1 MSTVRY
7 TTLQNNTYKYQAIGS
22 NQLLITSN
30 DGYQG
35 ISVNTD
41 GENGVL
47 ISNGT
52 DWSFSTDFATDTE
65 LANEISTLSSDI
77 NLYYAT
83 KTSLQTLSSD
93 INLHYATKQSLD
105 DYTSDNELNEY
116 KQYVTNTYATQSAL
130 STYSNSAASTYVTKT
145 QYDNDIDQAIYTI
158 GTYEDR
164 GINSCILTYWNG
176 AKQSINLPS
185 TNGKYIL
192 NKTNTNQYSFTELE
206 QSNLITPTYSI
217 TSGSTQLSGTNQ
229 SFMSFTNNTSGNY
242 LIVGN
247 LDIYINDIVLLTPPD
262 DSTLLD
268 YEWIDALPIIHITI
282 NNTSIV
288 DYVIKQNQPLQT
300 IPINTIV
307 NLSSTG
313 TVNVNIWCEIFS
325 ITGGPT
331 LTADCVYIRPY
342 KSNFKI
348 TNL

>member
-22 NQLLITSN
+22 NQLLVTSN

-35 ISVNTD
+35 ISVNTG

-52 DWSFSTDFATDTE
+52 NWTFSTDFATDTE

-83 KTSLQTLSSD
+83 KS
-93 INLHYATKQSLD
+93 SLD
-105 DYTSDNELNEY
+105 NYTSDNELNEY
-116 KQYVTNTYATQSAL
+116 KNFVANTYATQNDL
-130 STYSNSAASTYVTKT
+130 NTYSTSAASTYTTKT
-145 QYDNDIDQAIYTI
+145 QYNNDIEQAIYTI

-164 GINSCILTYWNG
+164 GIDSCILTYWNG

-192 NKTNTNQYSFTELE
+192 NKTNNAYSFTGLE
-206 QSNLITPTYSI
+206 QSNLIIPTYSI
-217 TSGSTQLSGTNQ
+217 TTGSTQLSGTNQ
-229 SFMSFTNNTSGNY
+229 TFMSFTNNTSGNY

-268 YEWIDALPIIHITI
+268 YEWIDALPIIHIVI
-282 NNTSIV
+282 NNTNIV

>member
-7 TTLQNNTYKYQAIGS
+7 TTLQNNTYKYQAIGA
-22 NQLLITSN
+22 NQLLVTSN

-35 ISVNTD
+35 ISVNTG
-41 GENGVL
+41 GENGIL

-52 DWSFSTDFATDTE
+52 NWTFSTDFATDTE

-77 NLYYAT
+77 NLYY
-83 KTSLQTLSSD
+83 
-93 INLHYATKQSLD
+93 
-105 DYTSDNELNEY
+105 
-116 KQYVTNTYATQSAL
+116 
-130 STYSNSAASTYVTKT
+130 VTKT

-164 GINSCILTYWNG
+164 GNNPCVLTYWNG

-192 NKTNTNQYSFTELE
+192 NKTNTYQYSFTELE
-206 QSNLITPTYSI
+206 QSNLIIPTYSI
-217 TSGSTQLSGTNQ
+217 TTGSTQLSGTNQ
-229 SFMSFTNNTSGNY
+229 TFMSFTNNTSGNY

-268 YEWIDALPIIHITI
+268 YEWIDALPIIHIVI
-282 NNTSIV
+282 NNTNIV